1 MDDIIPQSVVD
12 EIQQEI
18 VSLLQYSS
26 VLPLPENCSLLRRSS
41 RRLQGL
47 DEEEDHE
54 EGARPMEVSKKK
66 RRRTCRDRP
75 QSVEEDEEE
84 VESEE
89 DSCLRMFDYRVL
101 EKEWFT

>member
-1 MDDIIPQSVVD
+1 MSDFEDEDIEDIPQSVID

-26 VLPLPENCSLLRRSS
+26 VLPLPEDCSLLRRSS

-54 EGARPMEVSKKK
+54 DPWYILLS
-66 RRRTCRDRP
+66 
-75 QSVEEDEEE
+75 
-84 VESEE
+84 
-89 DSCLRMFDYRVL
+89 
-101 EKEWFT
+101 